1 MLSKGAAGQ
10 PLAALALALLALRL
24 STSVL
29 LLPPW
34 AGFDEPYH
42 HGYAEADAARL
53 SWPGLREIVVPPRLV
68 QSLRRWPLPKS
79 YAPGFAARSYGEGR
93 APDREPAPNP
103 NHETQQSPL
112 YYWAAGLLLR
122 AFGGGD
128 PLREL
133 YLLRAANAALSFAIG
148 LILLH
153 AAGRRRLAF
162 LPVAL
167 LALVPGFGIENCRI
181 ANDALCGLLIGLAAF
196 GALSESPGGW
206 RATVGS
212 LAAGLAPWSKLY
224 GLTVVP
230 WSALREALRK
240 SAHLAA
246 RAARVGLILGLPAIL
261 LVYSFQR
268 FGSPFP
274 VMYNV
279 RGAPYVNVLVVPW
292 LRDAWAI
299 LKSHIWMSGMDF
311 VVFPTW
317 MYVPPVLLLGWGA
330 GTTLRSAGSSDR
342 RRLAI
347 LGAMLGSF
355 ALALAYN
362 SWRTFGYFGGGG
374 GTTGWYLWAAAVPEI
389 LFVTDGAIREGVMT
403 RWALTALSVFFA
415 LTVLADAALLLWSTG
430 LLEVSARAHILGVV
444 RASVGE
450 VLARY
455 AASRPLPVALA
466 GAALALASW
475 AVAAVLL
482 AAVFRLRASDARSM
496 HPIDRLAGSGKGGKV
511 QSDQN
516 IRT

>member
-1 MLSKGAAGQ
+1 LRSKSVAGQ

-24 STSVL
+24 ATSVL

-53 SWPGLREIVVPPRLV
+53 SWPGLREIDVPPRLV

-79 YAPGFAARSYGEGR
+79 YAPGFAARTYGER
-93 APDREPAPNP
+93 NRPDREPARNP

-122 AFGGGD
+122 AVGGGD

-133 YLLRAANAALSFAIG
+133 YLLRAANAVLSFAVG
-148 LILLH
+148 FLLLR
-153 AAGRRRLAF
+153 AAGGRLAF

-167 LALVPGFGIENCRI
+167 LALIPGFGIENCRV
-181 ANDALCGLLIGLAAF
+181 ANDALCGLLISLAVL
-196 GALSESPGGW
+196 GALSESAAGKG
-206 RATVGS
+206 ATVGS

-230 WSALREALRK
+230 WSALREARREPARLT
-240 SAHLAA
+240 A
-246 RAARVGLILGLPAIL
+246 RAARIGLILGLPAIL
-261 LVYSFQR
+261 LICSLQR
-268 FGSPFP
+268 FGTPLP

-279 RGAPYVNVLVVPW
+279 RGAPYVNVLAVPW
-292 LRDAWAI
+292 LRDAWAM

-330 GTTLRSAGSSDR
+330 GATLRSAGSSDR

-362 SWRTFGYFGGGG
+362 SWRTFGYFRGGG

-403 RWALTALSVFFA
+403 RWAITALSVFFA

-430 LLEVSARAHILGVV
+430 LLDVSAHAHILGVV
-444 RASVGE
+444 RAPVGE

-466 GAALALASW
+466 GAALALGSW

-482 AAVFRLRASDARSM
+482 GAAIRLRASDARSM
-496 HPIDRLAGSGKGGKV
+496 HPGARFAGS
-511 QSDQN
+511 
-516 IRT
+516 